1 MQEYYEILGVSENAT
16 DEEVAAAYQKL
27 KDKYSRERFYEG
39 EAGNEAARNLTKVE
53 TAYSEITADR
63 KLHNNASDRSAEDF
77 TDIEKAIKNGNLSD
91 AQSGLDDITDRNA
104 EWHYLQSVVFYKKNW
119 INESKKQLEIAM
131 NMDPHNEKYADS
143 YTKLKQKIDYSEK
156 QFHSGNASY
165 GQSGSHRT
173 TERQMGGSGIN
184 DCLSF
189 CATWCCMD
197 MLCSICCR

>member
-16 DEEVAAAYQKL
+16 DEEVAAAYRKL

-53 TAYSEITADR
+53 TAYAEIVADR
-63 KLHNNASDRSAEDF
+63 KLHNNSSDRSAEDF
-77 TDIEKAIKNGNLSD
+77 SDIEKAIKNGNLSD
-91 AQSGLDDITDRNA
+91 AQSKLDDITDRNA

-143 YTKLKQKIDYSEK
+143 YTKLKQKIDFNEK
-156 QFHSGNASY
+156 QFHSGNASF